1 MRYGMEG
8 NVNALFVLFL
18 AELFVIAAMWHNKS
32 ARSGMEREN
41 ERPDPAALFSH
52 MRTSKQKANEQY
64 QSAPTVHSPQL
75 PLTLEQVRRRAHD
88 VYFSRGNV
96 ARGIVAKLRKAF
108 RIEIPIGYQDESGFH
123 RIVER
128 PPIKGEAWV
137 LEGTQDEQ
145 AAEAFSQ

>member
-1 MRYGMEG
+1 MLFESAPLS
-8 NVNALFVLFL
+8 VLFVV
-18 AELFVIAAMWHNKS
+18 ESFVFGAMCHNKS
-32 ARSGMEREN
+32 ARSGRERESAKS
-41 ERPDPAALFSH
+41 DPAALFSR

-96 ARGIVAKLRKAF
+96 WGIVAKLRRAL

-128 PPIKGEAWV
+128 PPIKQQMKG
-137 LEGTQDEQ
+137 
-145 AAEAFSQ
+145 

>member
-1 MRYGMEG
+1 MEG
-8 NVNALFVLFL
+8 NVNALLVLFV

-41 ERPDPAALFSH
+41 ERPDPAVLFSH

-64 QSAPTVHSPQL
+64 QSAPTVHSPQP

-96 ARGIVAKLRKAF
+96 WGIVAKLRKVL
-108 RIEIPIGYQDESGFH
+108 RVEIPIGYQDESGFH

-128 PPIKGEAWV
+128 PPIKQQMKG
-137 LEGTQDEQ
+137 
-145 AAEAFSQ
+145 

>member
-1 MRYGMEG
+1 MEG
-8 NVNALFVLFL
+8 NVNALLVLFV

-41 ERPDPAALFSH
+41 KRPDPAVLFSH

-64 QSAPTVHSPQL
+64 QSAPTVHSPQP

-88 VYFSRGNV
+88 VYFSPGNV
-96 ARGIVAKLRKAF
+96 WGIVAKLRKVL
-108 RIEIPIGYQDESGFH
+108 RVEIPIGYQDESGFH

-128 PPIKGEAWV
+128 PPIKQQMKG
-137 LEGTQDEQ
+137 
-145 AAEAFSQ
+145 